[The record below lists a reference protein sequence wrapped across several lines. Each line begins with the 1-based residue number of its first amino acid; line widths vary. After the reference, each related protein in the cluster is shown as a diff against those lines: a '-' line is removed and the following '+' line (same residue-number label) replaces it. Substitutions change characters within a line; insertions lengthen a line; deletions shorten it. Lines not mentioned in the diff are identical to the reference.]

1 MESWRQGPLA
11 GIRVVEFAG
20 IGPAPM
26 CAMLLADLGA
36 EVIAIE
42 RLEPAGTGIPRPR
55 EFDVC
60 RRSRRSIAID
70 LKTAEGVACALDL
83 IARADAVIEGF
94 RPGVME
100 RLGLGPGACCERN
113 PRLVYGRLTGWGQDG
128 PLAEAAGHDLNYV
141 AITGALAQIGRDAGQ
156 PPAIPLN
163 LIGDYGGGGM
173 LLAFGLVCA
182 LLEATRSGKG
192 QVVDAAMIDG
202 AATLMSAIYGL
213 AAAGIHLPPRGSNV
227 LDGGAPFYNVY
238 QCADGEWVTVAAI
251 EPKFRDVLLHGLGF
265 ASAEFPDPDDR
276 AQWPQGRQLM
286 AERFAQRSRD
296 EWCDLLLGSDACF
309 APMLGC
315 GEAPAFAQNRAR
327 EVFVDVAG
335 VVQPAPSPR
344 FSRTAA
350 GPPTPPE
357 EPGASTHAVL
367 AAWGFAPEQI
377 SALAARSIIP
387 SPPGEAD
394 GQGSSGRL

>member
-1 MESWRQGPLA
+1 
-11 GIRVVEFAG
+11 VVEFAG

-55 EFDVC
+55 EFDLC

-70 LKTAEGVACALDL
+70 LKSAQGLACALEL
-83 IARADAVIEGF
+83 VGRADALIEGF

-100 RLGLGPGACCERN
+100 RLGLGPDICAARN

-128 PLAEAAGHDLNYV
+128 PLAQAAGHDLNYI
-141 AITGALAQIGRDAGQ
+141 AITGALAQIGRDDG

-163 LIGDYGGGGM
+163 LVGDYGGGGM

-182 LLEATRSGKG
+182 LLEARRSGLG

-202 AATLMSAIYGL
+202 AATLATAVYGL
-213 AAAGIHLPPRGSNV
+213 AAAGIHRPPRGDNM
-227 LDGGAPFYNVY
+227 LDGGAPQYNVY
-238 QCADGEWVTVAAI
+238 RCADGEWITVAAV
-251 EPKFRDVLLHGLGF
+251 EPKFRDLLLRTIGF
-265 ASAEFPDPDDR
+265 DSADFPDPDDR
-276 AQWPQGRQLM
+276 ATWPAGRQLM

-296 EWCDLLLGSDACF
+296 EWCELLLGTDSCF
-309 APMLGC
+309 APMLGFA
-315 GEAPAFAQNRAR
+315 EAPAFLQNRAR

-335 VVQPAPSPR
+335 IVQPAPSPR
-344 FSRTAA
+344 FSRTPAD
-350 GPPTPPE
+350 PPTPPE

-367 AAWGFAPEQI
+367 RDWGFAPERI
-377 SALAARSIIP
+377 GELEALAVIP
-387 SPPGEAD
+387 SSPDEAGD
-394 GQGSSGRL
+394 HGSSGRL